1 MDLDDIDGPSQVPS
15 RTSRFAP
22 KSSKL
27 KPKPKSEPISKPE
40 PQESVPKPEPQE
52 LDATAPNK
60 KEEQEA
66 IAANANANANAKA
79 EASTSDGAVK
89 MDIDGKSGGGGE
101 SKENDAM
108 DVEDGD
114 GGDDGGE
121 DVVVREIDVFFNP
134 AMDDGTKLYVMQY
147 PLRPCWR
154 PYELDDRCE
163 EVRVK
168 PVSAQ
173 MEVDLKIDVD
183 SKNYDKDF
191 GERLDMTKQTLSSSW
206 KVPLNTG
213 YAVGVLMGNKLHLN
227 SIHAVVQ
234 FRPSLKHPRAGG
246 SKRKNNVAGDAEVSV
261 ELEESAEEKS
271 VGPSKKQNKR
281 MEPSTEKKTDDEEPW
296 VALKYHGS
304 KTDFSARYL
313 QRMVAQ
319 EGSPIQFTMNPS
331 DYVDSLCPGA
341 GNNIKPKG
349 PSTRLLLSL
358 PLGERIKKLLCE
370 GPPVQRFKFLKHFAP
385 DYSNEEFLLV
395 LQEHALLIHGVWTPK
410 SILLN
415 QEGSESYIF
424 RNYTLLLFREKLT
437 ISESD
442 FPLRFIKKLQ
452 PFLEAF
458 AVNRSSFKSNDWKF
472 KRPSDDASIK
482 PSPEILKA
490 QNDFWAQMEKDVY
503 NAIGIK
509 KDRAQENN
517 AVSKPIMTRL
527 PRKTVNSDE
536 DLAKNASVV
545 SSGRKTM
552 SEEARVAL
560 PKVLPKVF
568 QTHKVCSF
576 QQICQGLRDLAL
588 SQSTLP
594 KADARRVVDAASGVD
609 APEELKEFINQVA
622 TEIHGRYVLK
632 SSAEHPEYDPLRK
645 VVINLLRGGGPDVKL
660 RRAEVSEAAKM
671 ALKRDITNIEYTKV
685 MSDICVSKGS
695 AWVLKSSDGNSK

>member
-27 KPKPKSEPISKPE
+27 KPKPKSEPVSKPE

-66 IAANANANANAKA
+66 IAANANANAKA
-79 EASTSDGAVK
+79 EASTSNGAVK

-108 DVEDGD
+108 DEEDGG
-114 GGDDGGE
+114 GGDGDE

-183 SKNYDKDF
+183 SKNYEKDF

-213 YAVGVLMGNKLHLN
+213 YAVGLLMGNK
-227 SIHAVVQ
+227 
-234 FRPSLKHPRAGG
+234 
-246 SKRKNNVAGDAEVSV
+246 
-261 ELEESAEEKS
+261 
-271 VGPSKKQNKR
+271 NKR

-313 QRMVAQ
+313 QRMAAQ

-341 GNNIKPKG
+341 GNNNIKPKG
-349 PSTRLLLSL
+349 PSTRLLFSL

-410 SILLN
+410 
-415 QEGSESYIF
+415 
-424 RNYTLLLFREKLT
+424 K
-437 ISESD
+437 
-442 FPLRFIKKLQ
+442 
-452 PFLEAF
+452 
-458 AVNRSSFKSNDWKF
+458 
-472 KRPSDDASIK
+472 
-482 PSPEILKA
+482 ILKA

-517 AVSKPIMTRL
+517 AVSKPIMTRM
-527 PRKTVNSDE
+527 PRKTGNSDE

-622 TEIHGRYVLK
+622 TEINGRYVLK
-632 SSAEHPEYDPLRK
+632 SSPEHPEYDPLRK

-671 ALKRDITNIEYTKV
+671 ALKRDITNTEYTKV